1 VINAI
6 LSQFGLIDAP
16 IPFFGTAV
24 VAQAIVSF
32 IIWMQYFGVFIIYVS
47 SSIAAIPGE
56 LFESAEIDGCS
67 PLQAYFR
74 IALPLLRP
82 VIYFILVTSLAGGLQ
97 IFEQPFFMSGG
108 SGAPDNNLLTL
119 VMYLYRMAFSLNQ
132 LGYAASIGVSIF
144 GMILFGTTLLVR
156 VNTHFRE
163 KYI

>member
-1 VINAI
+1 
-6 LSQFGLIDAP
+6 
-16 IPFFGTAV
+16 
-24 VAQAIVSF
+24 
-32 IIWMQYFGVFIIYVS
+32 
-47 SSIAAIPGE
+47 
-56 LFESAEIDGCS
+56 
-67 PLQAYFR
+67 
-74 IALPLLRP
+74 
-82 VIYFILVTSLAGGLQ
+82 
-97 IFEQPFFMSGG
+97 MSGG